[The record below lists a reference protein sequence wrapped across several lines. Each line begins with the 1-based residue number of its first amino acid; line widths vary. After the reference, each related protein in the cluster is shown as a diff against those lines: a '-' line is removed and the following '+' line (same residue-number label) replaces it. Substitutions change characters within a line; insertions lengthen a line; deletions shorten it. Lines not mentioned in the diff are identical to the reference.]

1 MRSSLVNATVL
12 AIGSVLLLVVP
23 SAAQSPIGLKVTFC
37 SKANPNASPIIGTLV
52 GNDSTTYYKIFTP
65 DYGEITLRRADVQ
78 DCGQR
83 MVCPAGQEPGPAGCT
98 CPANQTMQDG
108 HCTSPRPAPV
118 LANAPVTACRS
129 FEDLAV
135 QGSGTVGLG
144 VMPFLIQGFANAN
157 SMRVTSSSDSQTQTR
172 TYQLQGTDPA
182 CFRITVRSTG
192 SDTAK
197 DAIVDKVAQ
206 IGMSSRV
213 YTDGEIQVLAK
224 AAGAAPAVRSEI
236 EQVVALDAVVV
247 VVNKQN
253 PVGALNLC
261 QIAEI
266 FAGRI
271 RNWREL
277 GGRPGAINLQVRLGP
292 SGTFETFQTLVLKAC
307 GVELARTMAFSHGS
321 YAALLAAVAADEMS
335 VGFAPE
341 ALVATNVKAL
351 RLRGGCGIEQTANA
365 FSIKTEDYPLARRL
379 FIFTPYPLEGYSRRL
394 VNFIKADD
402 RADDAFALPL
412 PVAGGEEG
420 AEVPHSATDQQ
431 IETARDDHAGSE
443 PLRGTDAD
451 PSALRKFADAAART
465 ERLSITYRFALG
477 SEELDTKARQDIQRL
492 ARYLQKNRTPPQV
505 LLAGFTDDIGSAS
518 ANLELARKRADAVL
532 RELVALGAQR
542 YARDLQVMDS
552 GRSFRLP
559 ATTLSSVGKRTA
571 ASRCLSCDE
580 PKSCARA
587 QSNASSSSSWVCRD
601 RQTQCRH
608 HRKLRITRN

>member
-12 AIGSVLLLVVP
+12 ATCLVLLLVVP
-23 SAAQSPIGLKVTFC
+23 SAAQGPVGLKVTFC
-37 SKANPNASPIIGTLV
+37 SKANPNAAPITGTLV
-52 GNDSTTYYKIFTP
+52 GNDSTTYYKVFTS
-65 DYGEITLRRADVQ
+65 DFGEITLRRADVQ
-78 DCGQR
+78 DCGER
-83 MVCPAGQEPGPAGCT
+83 IVCPAGQEPGPAGCA
-98 CPANQTMQDG
+98 CPANQTVQDG
-108 HCTSPRPAPV
+108 HCASPHPAAAPADAPV
-118 LANAPVTACRS
+118 NAPANAPVAACRS

-157 SMRVTSSSDSQTQTR
+157 GMRVTRSSDPQTQTR
-172 TYQLQGTDPA
+172 TYQLQGTESEAA

-197 DAIVDKVAQ
+197 DAIVDKAAQ

-213 YTDGEIQVLAK
+213 YTDSEIQVLAR
-224 AAGAAPAVRSEI
+224 AAGAAPAARSEI
-236 EQVVALDAVVV
+236 EQVVALDGVVV

-253 PVGALNLC
+253 PVSALGLC

-292 SGTFETFQTLVLKAC
+292 SGTFETFRTLVLKAR
-307 GVELARTMAFSHGS
+307 GVELARTIAFSHGA

-341 ALVATNVKAL
+341 ALVTTNVKAL
-351 RLRGGCGIEQTANA
+351 RLRGRCGIEQSANA
-365 FSIKTEDYPLARRL
+365 FSIKTEDYPLSRRL
-379 FIFTPYPLEGYSRRL
+379 FIFAPYPLEGYSRRL

-402 RADDAFALPL
+402 RADAALVLPL
-412 PVAGGEEG
+412 PGTGGEEG

-443 PLRGTDAD
+443 HVRETDAD
-451 PSALRKFADAAART
+451 PSARRKFADMAAQT
-465 ERLSITYRFALG
+465 ERLSITYRFAPG

-492 ARYLQKNRTPPQV
+492 ARYLQKDPTPPQV

-518 ANLELARKRADAVL
+518 ANVELARKRADAVR

-542 YARDLQVMDS
+542 YARDVQVEGFGKVLPVACNDTEL
-552 GRSFRLP
+552 GRQKNRRVEVFLVR
-559 ATTLSSVGKRTA
+559 
-571 ASRCLSCDE
+571 
-580 PKSCARA
+580 
-587 QSNASSSSSWVCRD
+587 
-601 RQTQCRH
+601 
-608 HRKLRITRN
+608 

>member
-1 MRSSLVNATVL
+1 MRSSLLNATVL
-12 AIGSVLLLVVP
+12 AVGAVLLLAVP
-23 SAAQSPIGLKVTFC
+23 SAAQSPLGLRVTFC
-37 SKANPNASPIIGTLV
+37 SKANPTASPITGTLV
-52 GNDSTTYYKIFTP
+52 GNDSTTYYKVFTP

-78 DCGQR
+78 ECGQR
-83 MVCPAGQEPGPAGCT
+83 IACPAGQEPSPAGCT

-108 HCTSPRPAPV
+108 HCTSPRRAPPPV
-118 LANAPVTACRS
+118 NAPVTACRS

-157 SMRVTSSSDSQTQTR
+157 GMQVTRSSDAQTQTR
-172 TYQLQGTDPA
+172 TYQLQGTDADAA

-213 YTDGEIQVLAK
+213 YTDSEIQVLAK
-224 AAGAAPAVRSEI
+224 ATGAAPAARSEL
-236 EQVVALDAVVV
+236 EQVVALDAVIVI
-247 VVNKQN
+247 VNKQN
-253 PVGALNLC
+253 PVSALGLC

-307 GVELARTMAFSHGS
+307 GVELARTIAFSHGS
-321 YAALLAAVAADEMS
+321 YAALLAAVAADDMS

-341 ALVATNVKAL
+341 ALVTTNVKAL
-351 RLRGGCGIEQTANA
+351 RLRGECGIEQTANA

-402 RADDAFALPL
+402 RADSALALPL
-412 PVAGGEEG
+412 PGVGGEE
-420 AEVPHSATDQQ
+420 APHSATDQQ
-431 IETARDDHAGSE
+431 IETARDDHVGSE
-443 PLRGTDAD
+443 HLRETDAD
-451 PSALRKFADAAART
+451 ASARRKFADMTTRT

-477 SEELDTKARQDIQRL
+477 SEDLDSKARQDIQRL
-492 ARYLQKNRTPPQV
+492 ARYLQKNPTPPQV
-505 LLAGFTDDIGSAS
+505 LLAGFTDDIGSPS
-518 ANLELARKRADAVL
+518 ANHELARKRADAVR

-542 YARDLQVMDS
+542 YARDVQVEGFGKVLPIACNDTEL
-552 GRSFRLP
+552 GRQKNRRVEVFLVR
-559 ATTLSSVGKRTA
+559 
-571 ASRCLSCDE
+571 
-580 PKSCARA
+580 
-587 QSNASSSSSWVCRD
+587 
-601 RQTQCRH
+601 
-608 HRKLRITRN
+608 

>member
-1 MRSSLVNATVL
+1 MRSSLVDATVL
-12 AIGSVLLLVVP
+12 AIGSVLLLAVP
-23 SAAQSPIGLKVTFC
+23 AAAQSPIGFKVTFC
-37 SKANPNASPIIGTLV
+37 SKANPNAPPITGTLV
-52 GNDSTTYYKIFTP
+52 GNDSTTYYKVFTP

-83 MVCPAGQEPGPAGCT
+83 IVCPAGQEPGPAGCV

-108 HCTSPRPAPV
+108 HCTSPRPAPIPT
-118 LANAPVTACRS
+118 NGPVGPCRS

-157 SMRVTSSSDSQTQTR
+157 GMRVTSSSDSQTQTR
-172 TYQLQGTDPA
+172 SYQLQGADPDAA

-197 DAIVDKVAQ
+197 DAIVDKAAQ

-213 YTDGEIQVLAK
+213 YTDSEIQVLAK
-224 AAGAAPAVRSEI
+224 AAGAAAAARSEI
-236 EQVVALDAVVV
+236 EQVVALDALVV

-253 PVGALNLC
+253 PVSALGLC

-271 RNWREL
+271 SNWREL

-307 GVELARTMAFSHGS
+307 GVELARKNAFSHGS
-321 YAALLAAVAADEMS
+321 YAKLLAAVADDEMS

-341 ALVATNVKAL
+341 ALVASNVKAL

-379 FIFTPYPLEGYSRRL
+379 FIFTPYPLEGYARRL

-402 RADDAFALPL
+402 RADAAFALP
-412 PVAGGEEG
+412 PPGAGGEEG
-420 AEVPHSATDQQ
+420 AEVPHPATDQQ

-443 PLRGTDAD
+443 HQRETDAD
-451 PSALRKFADAAART
+451 PSARRKFADMAAQT
-465 ERLSITYRFALG
+465 ERLSITYRFAPG

-492 ARYLQKNRTPPQV
+492 ARYLQKKPTQPQV
-505 LLAGFTDDIGSAS
+505 LLAGFTDNIGSLS
-518 ANLELARKRADAVL
+518 DNLELAWKRADAVR

-542 YARDLQVMDS
+542 YARDVQVEGFGKVLPVACNDTEL
-552 GRSFRLP
+552 GRQKNRRVEVFLVR
-559 ATTLSSVGKRTA
+559 
-571 ASRCLSCDE
+571 
-580 PKSCARA
+580 
-587 QSNASSSSSWVCRD
+587 
-601 RQTQCRH
+601 
-608 HRKLRITRN
+608 

>member
-12 AIGSVLLLVVP
+12 ATCLVLVLQLAVP
-23 SAAQSPIGLKVTFC
+23 SAAQGPVGLKVTFC
-37 SKANPNASPIIGTLV
+37 SKANPNAAPITGTLV
-52 GNDSTTYYKIFTP
+52 GNDSTTYYKVFTS
-65 DYGEITLRRADVQ
+65 DFGEITLRRADVQ
-78 DCGQR
+78 DCGR
-83 MVCPAGQEPGPAGCT
+83 RIVCPAEQEPGPAGCA

-108 HCTSPRPAPV
+108 HCASPRPA
-118 LANAPVTACRS
+118 AAPVNAAANEPVAACRS

-157 SMRVTSSSDSQTQTR
+157 GMRVTRSSDPQTQTR
-172 TYQLQGTDPA
+172 TYQLQGTESEAA

-197 DAIVDKVAQ
+197 DAIVDKVAE

-213 YTDGEIQVLAK
+213 YTDGEIQVLAR
-224 AAGAAPAVRSEI
+224 AAGAAPAARSEI
-236 EQVVALDAVVV
+236 EQVVALDGVVV

-253 PVGALNLC
+253 PVSALGLC

-292 SGTFETFQTLVLKAC
+292 SGTFETFRTLVLKAC
-307 GVELARTMAFSHGS
+307 GVELARTIAFSHGA
-321 YAALLAAVAADEMS
+321 YAALLAAVAADDMS

-341 ALVATNVKAL
+341 ALVTTNVKAL
-351 RLRGGCGIEQTANA
+351 RLRGGCGIEQSANS
-365 FSIKTEDYPLARRL
+365 FSIKTEDYPLSRRL
-379 FIFTPYPLEGYSRRL
+379 FIFAPYPLEGYSRRL

-402 RADDAFALPL
+402 RADAALALPL
-412 PVAGGEEG
+412 PGSGGEEG

-431 IETARDDHAGSE
+431 IETARDDHVGSE
-443 PLRGTDAD
+443 HVRETDAD
-451 PSALRKFADAAART
+451 PSARRKFADMAAQT
-465 ERLSITYRFALG
+465 ERLSITYRFAPG

-492 ARYLQKNRTPPQV
+492 ARYLQKDPTPRQL
-505 LLAGFTDDIGSAS
+505 LLAGFTDDIGGAS
-518 ANLELARKRADAVL
+518 ANVELARKRADAVR

-542 YARDLQVMDS
+542 YARDVQVEGFGKVLPVACNDTEL
-552 GRSFRLP
+552 GRQKNRRVEVFLMR
-559 ATTLSSVGKRTA
+559 
-571 ASRCLSCDE
+571 
-580 PKSCARA
+580 
-587 QSNASSSSSWVCRD
+587 
-601 RQTQCRH
+601 
-608 HRKLRITRN
+608 

>member
-12 AIGSVLLLVVP
+12 AIGSVLLLAVP
-23 SAAQSPIGLKVTFC
+23 SAAQSPKGFDVKFC
-37 SKANPNASPIIGTLV
+37 SNANPNAPPVIGTLV
-52 GNDSTTYYKIFTP
+52 GNDSTTYFKVFTP
-65 DYGEITLRRADVQ
+65 DYGEITLRRADVH
-78 DCGQR
+78 DCSR
-83 MVCPAGQEPGPAGCT
+83 RVVCPAGQEPGPAGCT

-108 HCTSPRPAPV
+108 HCTSPRSALAPV
-118 LANAPVTACRS
+118 NAPVAACRS

-135 QGSGTVGLG
+135 QGSGTVGIG

-157 SMRVTSSSDSQTQTR
+157 GMRVTSSSDSPTQTR
-172 TYQLQGTDPA
+172 TYQLQGTEPDAA

-213 YTDGEIQVLAK
+213 YTDSEIQVLAK
-224 AAGAAPAVRSEI
+224 AAGPAPAARSEI

-253 PVGALNLC
+253 PVGALGLC

-266 FAGRI
+266 FTGRI
-271 RNWREL
+271 SNWREL
-277 GGRPGAINLQVRLGP
+277 GGRPGTIKLQVRLGP
-292 SGTFETFQTLVLKAC
+292 SGTFETFETLVLKAC
-307 GVELARTMAFSHGS
+307 GVELTRMNAFSHGS
-321 YAALLAAVAADEMS
+321 YAKLLAAVAADEMS
-335 VGFAPE
+335 VGFAPQ

-351 RLRGGCGIEQTANA
+351 RLRGGCGIEQTANP
-365 FSIKTEDYPLARRL
+365 FSIKTEDYPLSRRL

-394 VNFIKADD
+394 LNFIKADD

-412 PVAGGEEG
+412 PGAGGEEG

-443 PLRGTDAD
+443 HLRETDAD
-451 PSALRKFADAAART
+451 PSARRQFADVAAQA

-492 ARYLQKNRTPPQV
+492 ARYLQKNPTPPQV

-518 ANLELARKRADAVL
+518 ANLELARKRADAVR

-542 YARDLQVMDS
+542 YARDVQVDGFGKVLPVACNDTEL
-552 GRSFRLP
+552 GRQKNRRVEVFLVR
-559 ATTLSSVGKRTA
+559 
-571 ASRCLSCDE
+571 
-580 PKSCARA
+580 
-587 QSNASSSSSWVCRD
+587 
-601 RQTQCRH
+601 
-608 HRKLRITRN
+608 

>member
-12 AIGSVLLLVVP
+12 AISSALLLAAP
-23 SAAQSPIGLKVTFC
+23 AAAQSPIGFKVTFC
-37 SKANPNASPIIGTLV
+37 SKANPNAAPITGTLV
-52 GNDSTTYYKIFTP
+52 GNDSTSYYKVFTP

-83 MVCPAGQEPGPAGCT
+83 IVCPAGQEPGPAGCI

-108 HCTSPRPAPV
+108 HCTSPRPAPIPT
-118 LANAPVTACRS
+118 NAPVGPCRS

-157 SMRVTSSSDSQTQTR
+157 GMRVTSSSDSQTQTR
-172 TYQLQGTDPA
+172 TYQLQGAEPDAA

-197 DAIVDKVAQ
+197 DAIVDKAAQ

-213 YTDGEIQVLAK
+213 YTDSEIQVLAK
-224 AAGAAPAVRSEI
+224 AAGTAAAARSEI
-236 EQVVALDAVVV
+236 EQVVALDALVV

-253 PVGALNLC
+253 PVSALGLC

-271 RNWREL
+271 SNWREL

-307 GVELARTMAFSHGS
+307 GVELARKNAFSHGS
-321 YAALLAAVAADEMS
+321 YAKLLAAVAADEMS

-351 RLRGGCGIEQTANA
+351 RLRGACGIEQTANA

-402 RADDAFALPL
+402 RADGAFALP
-412 PVAGGEEG
+412 PPGAGGEEG
-420 AEVPHSATDQQ
+420 AEVPHPATDQQ

-443 PLRGTDAD
+443 HLRETDAD
-451 PSALRKFADAAART
+451 PSARRKFADTTAPT
-465 ERLSITYRFALG
+465 QRLSITYRFTLG

-492 ARYLQKNRTPPQV
+492 ARYLQKNPTPPQV

-518 ANLELARKRADAVL
+518 ANLELARKRADAVR

-542 YARDLQVMDS
+542 YARDVQVEGFGKILPVACNDTEL
-552 GRSFRLP
+552 GRHKNRRVEVFLMR
-559 ATTLSSVGKRTA
+559 
-571 ASRCLSCDE
+571 
-580 PKSCARA
+580 
-587 QSNASSSSSWVCRD
+587 
-601 RQTQCRH
+601 
-608 HRKLRITRN
+608 

>member
-37 SKANPNASPIIGTLV
+37 SKANPNASPITGTLV

-236 EQVVALDAVVV
+236 EQVVALDAVIV

-253 PVGALNLC
+253 PVGYLSLC

-277 GGRPGAINLQVRLGP
+277 GGRPGAIPASSPWAVRHLRDVSDARPESLWGRT
-292 SGTFETFQTLVLKAC
+292 GANDGL
-307 GVELARTMAFSHGS
+307 LARIVRR
-321 YAALLAAVAADEMS
+321 VACRRRRRRNEC
-335 VGFAPE
+335 
-341 ALVATNVKAL
+341 
-351 RLRGGCGIEQTANA
+351 RLRARGFGRHKREGAAAARGVRHRADRQRVQHQDRGLSTRTTPVYLHAL
-365 FSIKTEDYPLARRL
+365 SARRL
-379 FIFTPYPLEGYSRRL
+379 FAAAGEFHQGRRSRR
-394 VNFIKADD
+394 
-402 RADDAFALPL
+402 
-412 PVAGGEEG
+412 
-420 AEVPHSATDQQ
+420 
-431 IETARDDHAGSE
+431 
-443 PLRGTDAD
+443 
-451 PSALRKFADAAART
+451 
-465 ERLSITYRFALG
+465 
-477 SEELDTKARQDIQRL
+477 
-492 ARYLQKNRTPPQV
+492 
-505 LLAGFTDDIGSAS
+505 
-518 ANLELARKRADAVL
+518 
-532 RELVALGAQR
+532 
-542 YARDLQVMDS
+542 
-552 GRSFRLP
+552 
-559 ATTLSSVGKRTA
+559 
-571 ASRCLSCDE
+571 
-580 PKSCARA
+580 
-587 QSNASSSSSWVCRD
+587 
-601 RQTQCRH
+601 
-608 HRKLRITRN
+608 